1 MASADERRMLRMRA
15 EKDYQSLLAGGN
27 SPNLLKNPM
36 QFVQPRV
43 PTTPQV
49 FGAAGQT
56 AGTGTPTIRNGKLV
70 SSPDRVPVVGTGQPK
85 PKKKKGG
92 AQGAQTPMASV
103 DRSQALPTTPAGTPP
118 GVVRAASQFLAGQ
131 AGIAQRFRESDVA
144 RRQALSAGL
153 IGSMQSAADIYGG
166 RAPALLG
173 QFVTGQ
179 QRQAVQQASANLQTR
194 AAEEQAL
201 AQAYAQALGE
211 QYGQYGQRAL
221 DEARRRSEMV
231 SQIRSIGA

>member
-1 MASADERRMLRMRA
+1 VASADERRMLRMRPA
-15 EKDYQSLLAGGN
+15 APQPAG
-27 SPNLLKNPM
+27 
-36 QFVQPRV
+36 RV

-49 FGAAGQT
+49 FGLAGYT

-70 SSPDRVPVVGTGQPK
+70 SSPNRVPVVGIAKPAPK
-85 PKKKKGG
+85 PKKGT
-92 AQGAQTPMASV
+92 AAAPAAQTPMGSTA
-103 DRSQALPTTPAGTPP
+103 RPQNLPAQPVGTPP

-179 QRQAVQQASANLQTR
+179 QRQAVQQASANLQART
-194 AAEEQAL
+194 AEEQAL

>member
-1 MASADERRMLRMRA
+1 VATAEERRMMRMRPTP
-15 EKDYQSLLAGGN
+15 SLPQPGS
-27 SPNLLKNPM
+27 SPSVNLSWAALNRGKPSAN
-36 QFVQPRV
+36 VIQPTRV
-43 PTTPQV
+43 PTV
-49 FGAAGQT
+49 
-56 AGTGTPTIRNGKLV
+56 GTP
-70 SSPDRVPVVGTGQPK
+70 PK
-85 PKKKKGG
+85 PAPKKKKAPK
-92 AQGAQTPMASV
+92 AQAQILPAAV
-103 DRSQALPTTPAGTPP
+103 DRSQVLPAQPVGTPP

>member
-118 GVVRAASQFLAGQ
+118 GVIRAASQFLAGQ
-131 AGIAQRFRESDVA
+131 ANIAKKFRDADIA
-144 RRQALSAGL
+144 RRQGFSTGL

-179 QRQAVQQASANLQTR
+179 QRQAVSQQAANL
-194 AAEEQAL
+194 AAERAERIAL
-201 AQAYAQALGE
+201 DQAYEQALGE
-211 QYGQYGQRAL
+211 QYRQYGQRAL

-231 SQIRSIGA
+231 SQIRAVGA